1 MSRAVEYAASRIEG
15 AQLIPAVQLQAN
27 LRHLPKDQPIVV
39 LLPVGGRS
47 CMAVGMLRLQGYD
60 ARNLS
65 GGIKAW
71 KARIEK

>member
-1 MSRAVEYAASRIEG
+1 
-15 AQLIPAVQLQAN
+15 
-27 LRHLPKDQPIVV
+27 
-39 LLPVGGRS
+39 
-47 CMAVGMLRLQGYD
+47 MAVGMLRLQGYD